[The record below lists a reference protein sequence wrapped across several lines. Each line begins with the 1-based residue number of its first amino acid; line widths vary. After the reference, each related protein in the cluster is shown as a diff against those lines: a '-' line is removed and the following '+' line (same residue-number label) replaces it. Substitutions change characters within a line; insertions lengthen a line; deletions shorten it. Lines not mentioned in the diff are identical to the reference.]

1 MVRLSVIIDQS
12 FISQVRWTPGPVE
25 YKDESDTDAEL
36 GELPCFSHCFSSHE
50 MQYVT

>member
-1 MVRLSVIIDQS
+1 MACLSVIIDQS

-25 YKDESDTDAEL
+25 YKGESDTDAEL
-36 GELPCFSHCFSSHE
+36 DCFSSHE